1 MGELSD
7 QDKKIE
13 MTTTPIYDDD
23 HPKRNSSEHHHLY
36 FPPPSNHLQGDPYP
50 SLTIVKYRECLKN
63 HAASMGSHVVDGCGE
78 FMPSGE
84 EDATE
89 SLRCAACGC
98 HRNFHRKETEG
109 KPEVQHISDYYSYY
123 SNKSNDQRHRIA
135 SPLVPSSLHQQHNRL
150 IPPMMVA
157 FGGVP
162 VESSGEDLHVLRPN
176 SGGQLAVQASLSKTK
191 RFRTKF
197 TQEQKRRMMEYAEK
211 LGWKIQKNDEQEV
224 RQFCSQVGVN
234 RQVFKVWMHNN
245 KQRTKQQQV

>member
-98 HRNFHRKETEG
+98 HRNFHRKETE
-109 KPEVQHISDYYSYY
+109 
-123 SNKSNDQRHRIA
+123 
-135 SPLVPSSLHQQHNRL
+135 VPSSLHQQHNRL